1 MLLAERAVLA
11 ENESIGIVLLVLH
24 RIVVSALAFRAFK
37 SDFRSCCLGCHNKTP
52 YKKITP
58 RKARILILP
67 HFIYLVNL
75 FCAFFKS
82 FLSF

>member
-1 MLLAERAVLA
+1 MIGVLLAERAVLA
-11 ENESIGIVLLVLH
+11 ENESIGIVLLILH

-58 RKARILILP
+58 LGVRI
-67 HFIYLVNL
+67 
-75 FCAFFKS
+75 
-82 FLSF
+82 